1 LHDKH
6 GRVAIPGFYDRVRRL
21 SETERAYMQ
30 RNGPPDRQ
38 ILRDAEIEAGWGER
52 GYTLYERVTVRP
64 SLTINGISSGYQ
76 GVGGK
81 AVIPSR
87 ALAKLSFRLVPDQRP
102 REIEILFRRHIA
114 RITPP
119 AVKSIVR
126 TSQAAN
132 PAVIDRR
139 DPALRAAAVA
149 YSKAFGAAPVFL
161 RSGGSIPVVNTFQ
174 RVLGIPTVLMG
185 FALPDDHIHAPNEKF
200 HLPNFHKGIETSI
213 WFLWEIARQMMSK
226 ERATTL
232 YTQTV
237 KPMEVGCL

>member
-1 LHDKH
+1 
-6 GRVAIPGFYDRVRRL
+6 
-21 SETERAYMQ
+21 
-30 RNGPPDRQ
+30 
-38 ILRDAEIEAGWGER
+38 
-52 GYTLYERVTVRP
+52 
-64 SLTINGISSGYQ
+64 
-76 GVGGK
+76 VGGK

-114 RITPP
+114 RLTPP

-126 TSQAAN
+126 TSQSAN

-149 YSKAFGAAPVFL
+149 YLKAFGTAPVFL
-161 RSGGSIPVVNTFQ
+161 RSGGSIPVVSTFQ

-200 HLPNFHKGIETSI
+200 HLPNFYMGIETSI
-213 WFLWEIARQMMSK
+213 WFLWEISRKIEGQESAP
-226 ERATTL
+226 AL
-232 YTQTV
+232 YTQAIE
-237 KPMEVGCL
+237 PMEINRL